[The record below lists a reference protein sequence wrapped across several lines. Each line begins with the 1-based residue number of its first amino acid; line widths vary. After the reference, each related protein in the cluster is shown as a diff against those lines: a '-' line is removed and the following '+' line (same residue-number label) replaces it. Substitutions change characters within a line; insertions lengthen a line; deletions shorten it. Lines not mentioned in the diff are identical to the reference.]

1 MPLYINTR
9 YFCFLQKESSKRLA
23 CVMTSTFI
31 YFAALLAFGKSW
43 LKVRKPEHN
52 LISSFLHCI
61 WVGKLHLKIH
71 SITFEYINTKLQLGI
86 KDKVKQKCCHYGYS
100 SYHFNQNTQENSHWL
115 HPAYSHYDF
124 KFVSGVRDI
133 LSVCSLFLFY
143 PVFWALFEQMVSIIF
158 CIIITFIFWTSFL
171 AI

>member
-1 MPLYINTR
+1 MSTA
-9 YFCFLQKESSKRLA
+9 LQKFVA
-23 CVMTSTFI
+23 GH
-31 YFAALLAFGKSW
+31 FAIFPMCDHALLKPKSFSIKNGTLKHTRSSGQIYRFYSLNIGK
-43 LKVRKPEHN
+43 
-52 LISSFLHCI
+52 F
-61 WVGKLHLKIH
+61 HL
-71 SITFEYINTKLQLGI
+71 TTVYINTKLQLGI

-143 PVFWALFEQMVSIIF
+143 PVFWALFEQMVSMIF
-158 CIIITFIFWTSFL
+158 YIP
-171 AI
+171 